1 MIFGC
6 VGKNQDFTNKYG
18 NLMGKNMGY
27 NCEMVGYI
35 ANVAEQYGGFQR
47 TSSQG
52 DPHNLIAG
60 LSTITSHYYQGLSHI
75 MWC

>member
-1 MIFGC
+1 
-6 VGKNQDFTNKYG
+6 
-18 NLMGKNMGY
+18 MGKNMGY

-60 LSTITSHYYQGLSHI
+60 LSTITSHYYQGLIHI